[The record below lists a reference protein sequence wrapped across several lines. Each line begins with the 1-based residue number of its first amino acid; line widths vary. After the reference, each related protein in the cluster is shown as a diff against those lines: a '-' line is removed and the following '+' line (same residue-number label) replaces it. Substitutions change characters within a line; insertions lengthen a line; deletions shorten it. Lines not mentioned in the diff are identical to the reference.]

1 MIIPDV
7 NLLLYANIDSGPQ
20 HAIARPWFEALLNG
34 ETQVGL
40 APVALTGF
48 IRLSTNRR
56 IFTSPLEVA
65 DAVARV
71 RQWSGRSKVQLLTQD
86 EEVVRATL
94 ELILEAGAAGNLTTD
109 AQLAAHAL
117 VSRATIAS
125 ADGDFSRFP
134 RVKVV
139 NPLRAARSRPG

>member
-1 MIIPDV
+1 MILPDV

-20 HAIARPWFEALLNG
+20 HALARPWFEGLLNG
-34 ETQVGL
+34 GQPVGL
-40 APVALTGF
+40 APVAVAGF

-56 IFTSPLEVA
+56 VFTSPLEVA
-65 DAVARV
+65 DAIFRV
-71 RQWSGRSKVQLLTQD
+71 RQWALRSNVELLTQD
-86 EEVVRATL
+86 QEVVRLTL
-94 ELILEAGAAGNLTTD
+94 DLLLDAGAAGNLTTD

-117 VSRATIAS
+117 VSRGTIAS

-139 NPLRAARSRPG
+139 NPLRSPKAR